1 MSTKKIINIRLST
14 SICPRPKTYF
24 TCTSPHVSVYLQETF
39 KNMRKL
45 SIVLLL
51 ISISFMTMKAN
62 NLSEHKSKYLVLKR
76 WDYPQRALVPIPI
89 EATQDEN
96 SIEVRFLEDIDDQ
109 VTFQV
114 KDQLGNIIFQD
125 VIASFL
131 LSLRRLFLTES
142 TVIFNNFA
150 SVLVSNPYM

>member
-1 MSTKKIINIRLST
+1 
-14 SICPRPKTYF
+14 
-24 TCTSPHVSVYLQETF
+24 
-39 KNMRKL
+39 MRKL

-89 EATQDEN
+89 EAIQDEN
-96 SIEVRFLEDIDDQ
+96 SIEVRFLENVDNQ

-114 KDQLGNIIFQD
+114 KDQQGNIIFQD
-125 VIASFL
+125 VL
-131 LSLRRLFLTES
+131 LAPNEQETYKINLEDYQIGHYELLYIEEDMTFIGEFDIEHSIL
-142 TVIFNNFA
+142 
-150 SVLVSNPYM
+150 

>member
-1 MSTKKIINIRLST
+1 MK
-14 SICPRPKTYF
+14 
-24 TCTSPHVSVYLQETF
+24 
-39 KNMRKL
+39 KL

-89 EATQDEN
+89 EAIQEEN
-96 SIEVRFLEDIDDQ
+96 SIEIRFLENINNQ

-114 KDQLGNIIFQD
+114 KDQQGNIMFQD
-125 VIASFL
+125 VIIPPNEQETYKIDLKGYKTGHYEL
-131 LSLRRLFLTES
+131 LYIEEDMTFIGEFEIEHS
-142 TVIFNNFA
+142 I
-150 SVLVSNPYM
+150 P

>member
-1 MSTKKIINIRLST
+1 
-14 SICPRPKTYF
+14 
-24 TCTSPHVSVYLQETF
+24 
-39 KNMRKL
+39 MRKL

-109 VTFQV
+109 VTYQV

-125 VIASFL
+125 VILTPNEQKTYKINLEDYQIGHYEL
-131 LSLRRLFLTES
+131 LYIEEDMTFIGEFD
-142 TVIFNNFA
+142 IE
-150 SVLVSNPYM
+150 

>member
-1 MSTKKIINIRLST
+1 
-14 SICPRPKTYF
+14 
-24 TCTSPHVSVYLQETF
+24 
-39 KNMRKL
+39 MRKL

-114 KDQLGNIIFQD
+114 KDQQGNIIFQD
-125 VIASFL
+125 VL
-131 LSLRRLFLTES
+131 LAPNEQETYKINLEDYQIGHYELLYIEEDMTFIGEFD
-142 TVIFNNFA
+142 IE
-150 SVLVSNPYM
+150 

>member
-1 MSTKKIINIRLST
+1 
-14 SICPRPKTYF
+14 
-24 TCTSPHVSVYLQETF
+24 
-39 KNMRKL
+39 
-45 SIVLLL
+45 
-51 ISISFMTMKAN
+51 MTMKAN

-89 EATQDEN
+89 EAIQDEN

-125 VIASFL
+125 VILTPNEQKTYKIDLKGYRVGHYEL
-131 LSLRRLFLTES
+131 LYIEEDITFIGEFE
-142 TVIFNNFA
+142 IE
-150 SVLVSNPYM
+150 